1 MAHFLLYNLGQD
13 NHNNNSNPMTDHR
26 FSSSNKPFLYSP
38 PSMSRQ
44 GEPLETSHRDS
55 QDHKQWTMSVPHPKI
70 IPSEPLFPGESPPL
84 LDAQSLEVKPTINYD
99 RKQVLVHDESSTT
112 VSSVPANKS
121 HTFQFIPYHAGSES
135 NHHMVSQNKGIMK
148 KKKKR
153 KTKKNKI
160 IIPMRDMI
168 RLFSMPQQVAARK
181 LNVSISTLKRRFY
194 ELDLPKWPANHTLQE
209 FCLGEM
215 NSEAVKCTYH
225 SSSSSNNNNSS
236 NTRSNS
242 PVNSGMSTTN
252 HNTLSSSDNSLHL
265 KQNASYYS
273 LYREPTDEEKKSL
286 GTVLNMYDTMDEKY
300 IDPMTM
306 TILKEAF
313 LENTEAANNR
323 DGCGNSTSSDSEEEA
338 APKK

>member
-1 MAHFLLYNLGQD
+1 M
-13 NHNNNSNPMTDHR
+13 
-26 FSSSNKPFLYSP
+26 
-38 PSMSRQ
+38 
-44 GEPLETSHRDS
+44 
-55 QDHKQWTMSVPHPKI
+55 
-70 IPSEPLFPGESPPL
+70 
-84 LDAQSLEVKPTINYD
+84 
-99 RKQVLVHDESSTT
+99 TT
-112 VSSVPANKS
+112 VSSYPQESMVISHPSSPAPHQHHHQKLHHNNSYYYPNPVSLSKS
-121 HTFQFIPYHAGSES
+121 SMATTTTSTAPTKKKKSTNNCS
-135 NHHMVSQNKGIMK
+135 SVSSITLVNNGNQSTNGI

-273 LYREPTDEEKKSL
+273 LYKEPTDEEKKSL

-338 APKK
+338 TPPKK